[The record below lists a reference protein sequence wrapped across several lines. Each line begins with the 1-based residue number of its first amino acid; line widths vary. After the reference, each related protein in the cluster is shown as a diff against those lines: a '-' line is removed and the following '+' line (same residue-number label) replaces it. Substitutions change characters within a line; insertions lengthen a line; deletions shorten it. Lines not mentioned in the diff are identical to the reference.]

1 MVVVVWW
8 ARDEDWKQRWGLW
21 KKKKRKKKDPFVA
34 SRGRSKHRS
43 LGVSEMEKVVS
54 GDEW

>member
-34 SRGRSKHRS
+34 SRGRSKYRS